1 MARKQKEPAK
11 RMSGTDVALI
21 ASAVLVAAL
30 AGLGWTLNVRYQRM
44 DVTLQE
50 DKKHFEEMKQ
60 RKQKMQEFKLRDVKG
75 IIQARDEKPEDLTAF
90 IGRTAT
96 KVGLEQKHIGQIT
109 YEGERKSPPWRE
121 YAITVNLS
129 GQKDAPVP
137 HTTLVDFLSTIEKE
151 RPYLKSK
158 NLTLVFTG
166 SDYQRVQATISYFR
180 KD

>member
-1 MARKQKEPAK
+1 MARKKEAAK
-11 RMSGTDVALI
+11 GRMSGTDVALI
-21 ASAVLVAAL
+21 ASAVLVLAL
-30 AGLGWTLNVRYQRM
+30 GGLAWALKVRHEKM
-44 DVTLQE
+44 DVTLQG
-50 DKKHFEEMKQ
+50 DKKHFEEMKL
-60 RKQKMQEFKLRDVKG
+60 RKQKMQEFKLRDAKG

-96 KVGLEQKHIGQIT
+96 KVGLEQKFIGQIA

-121 YAITVNLS
+121 YAITVNLN
-129 GQKDAPVP
+129 GQKDSPVP
-137 HTTLVDFLSTIEKE
+137 HTTLVDFLSAIEKE